1 MYQNYIFDLYGTLI
15 DINTNENK
23 RYLWDKMAEWYGF
36 HGAHYT
42 APELKKAY
50 NALVKE
56 SLNAPSPYQYP
67 EIELPPVFQALY
79 RQKGIAASDEL
90 VLHTGQMFRILST
103 KFIYLYD
110 GVIDLL
116 DTLRGKGKRLYV
128 LSNAQRMFT
137 EYEMRLLQIYD
148 RFDGIVFSSDEGCM
162 KPDPAFYQVVLDRY
176 QLDKRA
182 SIMIGNDAVA
192 DILGANHAGLDSLYL
207 HSDLS
212 PEIEGELQST
222 FSVLDGDVRKI
233 KELIVR

>member
-1 MYQNYIFDLYGTLI
+1 MSDVEFLDAEEQCFTEFLVNILVEHPVDDGLFHQQRLI
-15 DINTNENK
+15 HRE
-23 RYLWDKMAEWYGF
+23 
-36 HGAHYT
+36 
-42 APELKKAY
+42 
-50 NALVKE
+50 
-56 SLNAPSPYQYP
+56 
-67 EIELPPVFQALY
+67 
-79 RQKGIAASDEL
+79 
-90 VLHTGQMFRILST
+90 
-103 KFIYLYD
+103 
-110 GVIDLL
+110 DLL
-116 DTLRGKGKRLYV
+116 LGLLVIHLGPLEQILEIHDKRLYV

-162 KPDPAFYQVVLDRY
+162 KPDPAFYQVVLDRF